1 MKRRIAPVM
10 AAVVCAI
17 ALIGCGGN
25 TKTAEVSEIE
35 SAGEAESAEEIESAE
50 EAGSAKET
58 ESAGEAGSAE
68 EIESAEEAG
77 SAKEAESAGEAESA
91 AGAETADAAEE
102 TENAGT
108 DGVITVENPGWEY
121 YFAGEPG
128 ASGSQIITLQ
138 KQSEQKNQ
146 ITDEEAW
153 FAANVLTKPGFPYED
168 ETYRYDVYGDNGFD
182 VYRLVLS
189 DSASGAQIADLDF
202 SAYRYADDFVPE
214 DIDFIGQ
221 RICWAKAEEGVLYV
235 ATAHNTYAASSPHT
249 AYLTAVD
256 LSDFHVIW
264 KTAPLMSNASTF
276 EIIGDTVV
284 CGYGFT
290 AEDDFINIID
300 KKNGT
305 LLEQIPIASKADY
318 LIRKD
323 DVLYVRTY
331 HTDYTFQILMRDEED

>member
-25 TKTAEVSEIE
+25 TKTTEVS
-35 SAGEAESAEEIESAE
+35 
-50 EAGSAKET
+50 KT

-68 EIESAEEAG
+68 EIESADEAG
-77 SAKEAESAGEAESA
+77 SAEETESAGEAGNAKETESLGEAGNAKETESA
-91 AGAETADAAEE
+91 AGAGTAEEADAAEE
-102 TENAGT
+102 TESAET

-323 DVLYVRTY
+323 DVLCVRTY